1 MVQDIFPHHFE
12 NTFMHRPPQP
22 EDFVLAYDGDRLL
35 MAHDGDITLPT
46 VAQIS
51 GPLQYLFTLDDR
63 GYYLLEAPAPAAPA
77 GFAYEGSR
85 EYRSWEPA
93 ETRYACAVAES
104 LHRWYR
110 GNRFCGCCGTPVE
123 KSKTERAMV
132 CPACGNTVYPKICLA
147 VIVGVCDG
155 DRLLLTKYNGRVTK
169 QYALVAGFAEIGE
182 TIEETVRREVF
193 EEVGLKLGQLRFY
206 KSQPWVFTD
215 TLLMGFYAQLHG
227 DDAIRLQEEELSL
240 GQWFHRSE
248 LPDDHSGISLT
259 GEMIETFRRGQDP
272 FSLARHSQ
280 KHPLEV

>member
-35 MAHDGDITLPT
+35 MAHDGGITLPT

-110 GNRFCGCCGTPVE
+110 GNQFCGCCGTPME

-132 CPACGNTVYPKICLA
+132 CPPA
-147 VIVGVCDG
+147 
-155 DRLLLTKYNGRVTK
+155 
-169 QYALVAGFAEIGE
+169 
-182 TIEETVRREVF
+182 
-193 EEVGLKLGQLRFY
+193 
-206 KSQPWVFTD
+206 
-215 TLLMGFYAQLHG
+215 
-227 DDAIRLQEEELSL
+227 AIRSIPK
-240 GQWFHRSE
+240 SV
-248 LPDDHSGISLT
+248 PPSS
-259 GEMIETFRRGQDP
+259 
-272 FSLARHSQ
+272 
-280 KHPLEV
+280 